1 MTERE
6 KVIEALRICRE
17 GLGAKSCRKCPY
29 MRGIDGTGTCYPIDA
44 EENGVH
50 LCWQDLVDDAL
61 ALLKEQE
68 ARVLEY
74 SEIEKHPLV
83 WLEDND
89 KENVIPAL
97 FLQYNGWN
105 AEFLR
110 QAPDE
115 YVSSLVRSATVYAV
129 EKAYGM
135 MWRAWSTQPDE
146 QVRRDT
152 PWES

>member
-1 MTERE
+1 LERRIAMPDRE
-6 KVIEALRICRE
+6 KVIR
-17 GLGAKSCRKCPY
+17 GLEWCIKLDGNGCSLECPY
-29 MRGIDGTGTCYPIDA
+29 LAGKSPCPNAMLR
-44 EENGVH
+44 
-50 LCWQDLVDDAL
+50 DAL